1 MAKLVTRIASFQ
13 PVRIRFYKGL
23 PLNPPELMDLSE
35 LLPYPTQGPQIPRW
49 ADLPLITTTAN
60 IPLLMSEISEVS
72 ANLPLCYLDDLPA
85 IPKEISKIIPFVVEN
100 EEKEDIFS
108 AVQLFPSTTTEVPID
123 YLDITNNVQISVN
136 KFKPLLPPQ
145 YVSGMNYADRYW
157 KTEKVPE
164 YIRTTTVSPK
174 NNNRNPVRPKDLH
187 EVAGTKV
194 PRPRYKPSFWDL
206 VFVLLQ
212 PLLEL
217 GKKGSILLPSDLYPY
232 QIEGVKFLMSNTH
245 ALLADDMGTGKTVMT
260 IVALKLLLRSNQ
272 INKVLILCP
281 PSVLYEWKNHIAEW
295 APELVACFVRGTQEI
310 RSFEWNIQSHVYVTS
325 YDTLR
330 SDIENGLIP
339 QEKWGVFDVVVVDE
353 AHHIK
358 NSNTDRS
365 RAIRKLQPKYRWAL
379 TGTPV
384 QNKIEDMAS
393 IFAFLYPHYLDQPI
407 LYEEAIKQKVAP
419 YFLRRRKM
427 DVLKDLPPKLKQDI
441 WLEMSDEQRREYN
454 RVENEIVSEIEGMRE
469 RVTKQHI
476 FAKMHRLK
484 QICNFPSNKGTS
496 PKLDA
501 LKEQV
506 EDISMS
512 GNKVIVFTQYIEQGV
527 DKLVSS
533 LQAYGVAEIVGGQS
547 DSIRKGEIDKFRYTS
562 NTSVLVAS
570 VKSGGEGLNLTEASY
585 VVHFDHWWNP
595 AVMWQAEDRAHRRG
609 QIKNV
614 NVYSYWMKDTIDERI
629 YNILKNKGLLIQNV
643 VDGLSEGVIDNLISL
658 DDLFEIIGVKKP
670 TKESPQFDLKVW
682 RGLSHE
688 KIHQRLYEIPAVE
701 FEILIEHLMHY
712 LGYPNVRVT
721 KKSHD
726 GGVDV
731 ISTRIGTK
739 GTERIAAQCKR
750 YKQPIGVKIAREFL
764 GAIQDDKSIVKGY
777 LVTTSE
783 FSSECISFCL
793 RHGIEMIPGAKIAEY
808 VKQFGLEVH

>member
-1 MAKLVTRIASFQ
+1 MTKLVTKLSPFE
-13 PVRIRFYKGL
+13 PVRILYGKGL
-23 PLNPPELMDLSE
+23 PLNSPEMVDLTGF
-35 LLPYPTQGPQIPRW
+35 LLYSIQDPQIPRW
-49 ADLPLITTTAN
+49 ANLPLITITVN
-60 IPLLMSEISEVS
+60 YPLLVPEISEVP
-72 ANLPLCYLDDLPA
+72 ADLPLSYQNHLPG
-85 IPKEISKIIPFVVEN
+85 IPENASKIIPLVVEDQ
-100 EEKEDIFS
+100 EREDFFPG
-108 AVQLFPSTTTEVPID
+108 VNLFPSTTVEIPID
-123 YLDITNNVQISVN
+123 YLDITNTVQVSVN

-145 YVSGMNYADRYW
+145 YVGGMNYADRYW
-157 KTEKVPE
+157 KLEKVPE
-164 YIRTTTVSPK
+164 YIRATTVSPK

-187 EVAGTKV
+187 EVAGIKV

-206 VFVLLQ
+206 IFVLLQ
-212 PLLEL
+212 PSLEL
-217 GKKGSILLPSDLYPY
+217 GKKGSLLLPHDLFSY
-232 QIEGVKFLMSNTH
+232 QIEGVKFLMSNEH

-295 APELVACFVRGTQEI
+295 APELVVCFVRGIQEI

-330 SDIENGLIP
+330 SDIENGLLQP
-339 QEKWGVFDVVVVDE
+339 EKWGAFDVVVVDE

-358 NSNTDRS
+358 NTNTDRS
-365 RAIRKLQPKYRWAL
+365 RAIQKLQPKYRWAL

-384 QNKIEDMAS
+384 QNKIEDMVA
-393 IFAFLYPHYLDQPI
+393 IFAFVYPHYLDQT
-407 LYEEAIKQKVAP
+407 LAYDEAIKQKVAP

-427 DVLKDLPPKLKQDI
+427 DVIKDLPPKLKQDI

-454 RVENEIVSEIEGMRE
+454 RAENEIVSEIEGMKE

-476 FAKMHRLK
+476 FAKIHRLK
-484 QICNFPSNKGTS
+484 QICNFPSNKRTS

-506 EDISMS
+506 EDISTS
-512 GNKVIVFTQYIEQGV
+512 ENKVIVFTQYIEQGV
-527 DKLVSS
+527 EKLASS
-533 LQAYGVAEIVGGQS
+533 LQAYGVAKIVGGQS
-547 DSIRKGEIDKFRYTS
+547 DSIRKGEIDRFKYTPK
-562 NTSVLVAS
+562 TSVLIAS
-570 VKSGGEGLNLTEASY
+570 LKSGGEGLNLTEASY
-585 VVHFDHWWNP
+585 VIHFDHWWNP

-609 QIKNV
+609 QQKNV

-629 YNILKNKGLLIQNV
+629 YNILKKKGLLIQNV
-643 VDGLSEGVIDNLISL
+643 VDGLSEDVIDNEISL

-670 TKESPQFDLKVW
+670 TKETPQHDYKVW
-682 RGLSHE
+682 QGLTHE
-688 KIHQRLYEIPAVE
+688 KIHQRLYEISAGE
-701 FEILIEHLMHY
+701 FEILIEQVMHY

-731 ISTRIGTK
+731 ISTRIGEK

-793 RHGIEMIPGAKIAEY
+793 RHGIEMIPGTKIAEY

>member
-1 MAKLVTRIASFQ
+1 M
-13 PVRIRFYKGL
+13 GL
-23 PLNPPELMDLSE
+23 PLNPPEMMDLSE
-35 LLPYPTQGPQIPRW
+35 YLLHCTQEPQIPRW
-49 ADLPLITTTAN
+49 ANLPLITVTTTFALLVADYPDTLVDL
-60 IPLLMSEISEVS
+60 PLSYRD
-72 ANLPLCYLDDLPA
+72 NLPG
-85 IPKEISKIIPFVVEN
+85 IPESLSRIIPFLCEN
-100 EEKEDIFS
+100 HEKEELFHAI
-108 AVQLFPSTTTEVPID
+108 QLRPSTTIEIPID
-123 YLDITNNVQISVN
+123 FLDRINSVQVSEN
-136 KFKPLLPPQ
+136 KFKKLLPPQ
-145 YVSGMNYADRYW
+145 YIGGMNYADRYW
-157 KTEKVPE
+157 KLEKVPE
-164 YIRTTTVSPK
+164 YIRATTVNPK

-187 EVAGTKV
+187 EVAGIKV

-206 VFVLLQ
+206 IFVLLQ
-212 PLLEL
+212 PSLEL
-217 GKKGSILLPSDLYPY
+217 GKKGSLLLPSDLYGY

-281 PSVLYEWKNHIAEW
+281 PSVLYEWKDHIAEW
-295 APELVACFVRGTQEI
+295 APELVACLVRGTQEI
-310 RSFEWNIQSHVYVTS
+310 RSFEWSIQSHVYLTS

-330 SDIENGLIP
+330 SDIENGLLP
-339 QEKWGVFDVVVVDE
+339 KEKWGAFDVVVVDE

-358 NSNTDRS
+358 NSETDRS

-384 QNKIEDMAS
+384 QNKIEDMTA
-393 IFAFLYPHYLDQPI
+393 IFTFLYPHYLDQTLP
-407 LYEEAIKQKVAP
+407 YEDAIKQKVAP

-454 RVENEIVSEIEGMRE
+454 RVENEIVSEIEGMKQ

-476 FAKMHRLK
+476 FAKMHLLK
-484 QICNFPSNKGTS
+484 QVCNFPSNKRTS

-501 LKEQV
+501 LKDQV
-506 EDISMS
+506 EDVSMS

-527 DKLVSS
+527 DKLASS
-533 LQAYGVAEIVGGQS
+533 LQAYGVAKIVGGQS
-547 DSIRKGEIDKFRYTS
+547 DSFRKAEIEKFKNTS
-562 NTSVLVAS
+562 TTSVLVAS
-570 VKSGGEGLNLTEASY
+570 VKSGGEGLNLTQASY
-585 VVHFDHWWNP
+585 VIHFDHWWNP
-595 AVMWQAEDRAHRRG
+595 AVMWQAEDRAHRKG
-609 QIKNV
+609 QLKSV

-629 YNILKNKGLLIQNV
+629 YNILKKKGLLIQNV
-643 VDGLSEGVIDNLISL
+643 VDGLSEDVIDQDISL

-670 TKESPQFDLKVW
+670 LKETPQFDSKVW
-682 RGLSHE
+682 RGLSIE
-688 KIHQRLYEIPAVE
+688 EIHRRLYEIPAGE
-701 FEILIEHLMHY
+701 FELLIEHLMHY

-731 ISTRIGTK
+731 ISTRIGEK
-739 GTERIAAQCKR
+739 GTERVAAQCKR
-750 YKQPIGVKIAREFL
+750 YKQPIGIKIAREFL
-764 GAIQDDKSIVKGY
+764 GAIQDDKTIVKGF

-793 RHGIEMIPGAKIAEY
+793 RHGIEMIPGPKIAEY
-808 VKQFGLEVH
+808 VKQFSLEFQ